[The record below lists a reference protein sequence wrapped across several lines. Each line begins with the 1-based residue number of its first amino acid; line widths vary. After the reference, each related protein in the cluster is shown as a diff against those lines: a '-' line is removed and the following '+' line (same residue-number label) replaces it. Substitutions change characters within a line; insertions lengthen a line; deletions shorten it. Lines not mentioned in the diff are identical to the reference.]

1 MWLLKSS
8 QWILKN
14 STSDTSERLRIARD
28 LHDSLAQE
36 ISALGYFCD
45 SAIALSAMGQ
55 ERQALVDIRA
65 QLSRLG
71 ISLRDEIALLRDDQR
86 PFSTLLEQL
95 LEGVEKEHPLTITAT
110 LANPMFID
118 ESKTI
123 GLFRVVKEVI
133 LNILAHSS
141 ARSMAVELR
150 QDSHS
155 MELRITDDGIDY
167 LDSDASKIHAHH
179 FGRRGVV
186 ERMEL
191 MGGTIGFTRE
201 DSANVCR
208 ITL

>member
-45 SAIALSAMGQ
+45 SAIALSVMGQ

-65 QLSRLG
+65 RLSRLG

-86 PFSTLLEQL
+86 SFSTLLEQL
-95 LEGVEKEHPLTITAT
+95 LEEVQKEHPLTVTAT
-110 LANPMFID
+110 FATPIFID
-118 ESKTI
+118 DSKTI

-155 MELRITDDGIDY
+155 MELRITDDGISY
-167 LDSDASKIHAHH
+167 LDSDASKIDAHH

-191 MGGTIGFTRE
+191 LGGTIGFTRE
-201 DSANVCR
+201 DGANICR

>member
-65 QLSRLG
+65 RLSRLG

-95 LEGVEKEHPLTITAT
+95 LEGVQKEHPLIITAT

-167 LDSDASKIHAHH
+167 LDSSASKIDAHH